1 MNQKEICAHC
11 GEFLPAEDG
20 FYFEDQFFCP
30 DCLEELT
37 LLCHHCGERI
47 WQRSN
52 HGTDSIPLCDDCYD
66 AYYTHWDCCGRLLHQ
81 DEVYYDEEDTL
92 CWTCYETRQ
101 RERESIHAYYYKPTP
116 IFYGDGPR
124 FFGVEL
130 EMDEGG
136 EDTDSAAEILAQ
148 ANFAGQIHAYA
159 KHDGSLN
166 DGFEIV
172 THPMTLP

>member
-52 HGTDSIPLCDDCYD
+52 RGTDSIPLCDDCYD
-66 AYYTHWDCCGRLLHQ
+66 AYYTHCDCCGRLLHQ

-92 CWTCYETRQ
+92 CWT
-101 RERESIHAYYYKPTP
+101 
-116 IFYGDGPR
+116 
-124 FFGVEL
+124 
-130 EMDEGG
+130 
-136 EDTDSAAEILAQ
+136 
-148 ANFAGQIHAYA
+148 
-159 KHDGSLN
+159 
-166 DGFEIV
+166 
-172 THPMTLP
+172 

>member
-11 GEFLPAEDG
+11 GELLPAEDG

-66 AYYTHWDCCGRLLHQ
+66 AYYTHCDCCGRLLHQ

-92 CWTCYETRQ
+92 CWTCYEPRQ
-101 RERESIHAYYYKPTP
+101 RGKKVSMRITTNLHPSSMETA
-116 IFYGDGPR
+116 
-124 FFGVEL
+124 
-130 EMDEGG
+130 
-136 EDTDSAAEILAQ
+136 LASS
-148 ANFAGQIHAYA
+148 GSSWKWTKEA
-159 KHDGSLN
+159 K
-166 DGFEIV
+166 
-172 THPMTLP
+172 TLTALRRS